1 MRKSLIIGIVVVLGA
16 AGLWTY
22 LGSGPSNAS
31 GSGGSGAASAGGG
44 MGGGRGSGAMGG
56 GAGGFRPTMTVE
68 VTTAKRARVAE
79 QVMVVGNLI
88 GAVTVDV
95 VPKVSGRI
103 ETVAVRLGDAV
114 RKGQVLAT
122 VEDRELREQLRQTEA
137 SLEVSNATVRQRAAD
152 LKNALSNLE
161 RSRNLFGRSLIAR
174 QALDDAEARYDAALA
189 QTDLANAQA
198 AQSLARLDELKIN
211 LSNTRILSPVDGFV
225 GSRRL
230 DPGAF
235 VGTNSAF
242 ISVVDIHFVRL
253 VANLVEKD
261 LRRIGTDMPADVEVD
276 AYPGEVFKGR
286 VARLAP
292 ILDPATRT
300 AQMEVEVPNPSS
312 RLKPGMYARVRFV
325 VADQPNALVVPRN
338 AIVDLEGTRGV
349 FIAAEKTARFTP
361 IQTGIVDQEAVE
373 VTSGLADGDT
383 VVTIGAASLRDGDPI
398 VVAGQGSRGGGRPGA
413 PGQGGSRGTGST
425 GGRPRGGQRPGGMTP

>member
-1 MRKSLIIGIVVVLGA
+1 
-16 AGLWTY
+16 
-22 LGSGPSNAS
+22 
-31 GSGGSGAASAGGG
+31 
-44 MGGGRGSGAMGG
+44 
-56 GAGGFRPTMTVE
+56 
-68 VTTAKRARVAE
+68 
-79 QVMVVGNLI
+79 
-88 GAVTVDV
+88 
-95 VPKVSGRI
+95 
-103 ETVAVRLGDAV
+103 
-114 RKGQVLAT
+114 
-122 VEDRELREQLRQTEA
+122 
-137 SLEVSNATVRQRAAD
+137 
-152 LKNALSNLE
+152 
-161 RSRNLFGRSLIAR
+161 
-174 QALDDAEARYDAALA
+174 LA

-276 AYPGEVFKGR
+276 AYPGEVFKGK

-292 ILDPATRT
+292 ILDPSTRT

-349 FIAAEKTARFTP
+349 FLAGEKTAAFRP

-373 VTSGLADGDT
+373 VTSGLADGDR
-383 VVTIGAASLRDGDPI
+383 VVTLGAASLRDGDPI

-413 PGQGGSRGTGST
+413 PGEGGSRGTGAA
-425 GGRPRGGQRPGGMTP
+425 GGGPRGGQRPGGMTP